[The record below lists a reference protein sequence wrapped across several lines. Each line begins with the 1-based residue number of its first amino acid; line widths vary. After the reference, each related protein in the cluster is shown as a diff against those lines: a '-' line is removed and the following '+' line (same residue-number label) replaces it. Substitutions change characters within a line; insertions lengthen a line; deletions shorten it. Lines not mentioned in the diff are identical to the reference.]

1 MYDSQAVTPVLVV
14 ALTLVGLAC
23 GSHSQQPMVLTEG
36 LMSGTGKQGG
46 WEGSKVGAGPFA
58 GVTLAEAVGM
68 MGTLPLK
75 SIRPG
80 TPVHMAYADENVPKS
95 FDLETNYS
103 TRCNAVSRVLQQGA
117 CGSCYAMASTM
128 ALSAAVCISRSGD
141 NRNGSLPT
149 DIVLSTQ
156 DLLACGMV
164 NDPGTSD
171 GCKGEEPHAI
181 NPHEMLARSQT

>member
-1 MYDSQAVTPVLVV
+1 MNGSHVATPALVV